1 MIVVYLLGGGVYLED
16 HENNMEIL
24 CTREDHENKMFKN
37 AQHLGYLEHDH
48 IGGCYIDIM
57 YQEDQ

>member
-1 MIVVYLLGGGVYLED
+1 MQTQNCFGGVPGRSWKQCED
-16 HENNMEIL
+16 TM
-24 CTREDHENKMFKN
+24 CSEDHENKMFKN